1 MTVIRALAYVKTL
14 LAYAC
19 FIIRFKYMLVSSF
32 HHSKEGLTLKM
43 SAFLPFT
50 VASLHFQLSCY
61 TKLPAILS
69 HQCSTTVSIETSPLY
84 SLVSPCLIFILMFH
98 VRVEELTAD
107 IMKGTNGF
115 DSTKAKVLTST
126 SLVCFSFE

>member
-1 MTVIRALAYVKTL
+1 MTVIRALAYVKKL

-32 HHSKEGLTLKM
+32 HHSNEGLTLKT

-50 VASLHFQLSCY
+50 VA
-61 TKLPAILS
+61 KVPAILS
-69 HQCSTTVSIETSPLY
+69 LQRSTTVSLETAPLY

-115 DSTKAKVLTST
+115 DSMKAKVLTST
-126 SLVCFSFE
+126 SLVYFSFE